1 MIWVTPYRHNKYWQ
15 HLCWNISFSEPQ
27 NFNNWRFGLDSTN
40 IWSALC
46 RLYLPVLPVFFLLSV
61 RTSFINKSSV
71 KLCFTCILVKLF
83 NSFNK
88 IKKNL
93 FWLRRSIYFDSYQYS
108 VCPRGLAI
116 LNITVTRDVLDISIH
131 ILIQRR
137 PQSGDNVAGVDTY
150 KHSLPPLLLSP
161 WRSNG

>member
-1 MIWVTPYRHNKYWQ
+1 MLLEWHNICRHNIGIV
-15 HLCWNISFSEPQ
+15 CAE
-27 NFNNWRFGLDSTN
+27 
-40 IWSALC
+40 
-46 RLYLPVLPVFFLLSV
+46 
-61 RTSFINKSSV
+61 
-71 KLCFTCILVKLF
+71 ILVFLSRKTSIIEGLVWILQTFGRRSAAYICQVCQFSSYFPSGLHSLIKAPSNYVLLEILLF

-88 IKKNL
+88 NKKYL
-93 FWLRRSIYFDSYQYS
+93 LWLRRSIYFDSYQYS

-116 LNITVTRDVLDISIH
+116 LNITVCRDVLFLFNIH

-161 WRSNG
+161 SGSNG

>member
-1 MIWVTPYRHNKYWQ
+1 MESHHTGII
-15 HLCWNISFSEPQ
+15 NIGSICAEILVFLSRKTSIIEGLVWILQTFGRRSAAYICQCCQFSSYFPS
-27 NFNNWRFGLDSTN
+27 GLHSLIKAPSN
-40 IWSALC
+40 
-46 RLYLPVLPVFFLLSV
+46 YVL
-61 RTSFINKSSV
+61 
-71 KLCFTCILVKLF
+71 LVKLF

-88 IKKNL
+88 NKKNL
-93 FWLRRSIYFDSYQYS
+93 FWLRSSIYFDSYQYS

-161 WRSNG
+161 